1 MTEVL
6 KKLNLG
12 DAGDQLIKYMG
23 QNFRY
28 KGRKEKEDEQVKKLR
43 NCKDVFHSLFSSAVF
58 DTEEIDHI
66 LGGG

>member
-23 QNFRY
+23 QNFRP
-28 KGRKEKEDEQVKKLR
+28 KGRKDKEDDQVKKLR
-43 NCKDVFHSLFSSAVF
+43 NCRRPL
-58 DTEEIDHI
+58 T
-66 LGGG
+66 L

>member
-1 MTEVL
+1 
-6 KKLNLG
+6 
-12 DAGDQLIKYMG
+12 MG

-43 NCKDVFHSLFSSAVF
+43 NCKDVFHSLFSSTVF